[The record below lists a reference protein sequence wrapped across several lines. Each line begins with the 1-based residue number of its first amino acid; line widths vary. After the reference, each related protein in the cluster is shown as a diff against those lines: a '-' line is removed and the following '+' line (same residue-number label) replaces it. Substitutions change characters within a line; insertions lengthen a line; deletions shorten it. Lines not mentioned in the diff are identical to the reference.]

1 MGDACG
7 KNSQFALKLQANIA
21 RPRAMRLPQ
30 RVFPL
35 LAAMLA
41 VALPRAA
48 SLEHYATTRV
58 LNVRPSAA
66 KELWLEHTWRR
77 GRYGLPLPPPIDLGG
92 GRRLVVPPG
101 LLEALEGE
109 SEREVA
115 YRVVNPGWL
124 SFYPVSSHA
133 GSVRFDDAA
142 DGRTAMVWTVDYAP
156 TGDLAR
162 TWTTALTSAIVG
174 AASDELARVADA
186 GDNESSPLERWVI
199 RRLLDWFQTSEFVET
214 QHRNHVEASGVTHLL
229 KGTPFAD
236 ATDAQKTAFA
246 RSYLGRLV
254 SRIIREEGLYLREWK
269 IEKITEAAGEAYDA
283 AAARADLEAQASTKP
298 IVVFSFVDCPWCVE
312 AKRLLE
318 THYDGEY
325 AVVDLEPLG
334 PRGKALRAAVAADS
348 GRTSMPAVYVR
359 GAPVGGFTDGAP
371 AGPGLLALH
380 QKGDLL
386 GR

>member
-1 MGDACG
+1 
-7 KNSQFALKLQANIA
+7 
-21 RPRAMRLPQ
+21 
-30 RVFPL
+30 
-35 LAAMLA
+35 
-41 VALPRAA
+41 
-48 SLEHYATTRV
+48 
-58 LNVRPSAA
+58 
-66 KELWLEHTWRR
+66 
-77 GRYGLPLPPPIDLGG
+77 
-92 GRRLVVPPG
+92 
-101 LLEALEGE
+101 
-109 SEREVA
+109 
-115 YRVVNPGWL
+115 
-124 SFYPVSSHA
+124 
-133 GSVRFDDAA
+133 
-142 DGRTAMVWTVDYAP
+142 
-156 TGDLAR
+156 
-162 TWTTALTSAIVG
+162 
-174 AASDELARVADA
+174 
-186 GDNESSPLERWVI
+186 
-199 RRLLDWFQTSEFVET
+199 
-214 QHRNHVEASGVTHLL
+214 VTHLL

>member
-1 MGDACG
+1 MA
-7 KNSQFALKLQANIA
+7 SAL
-21 RPRAMRLPQ
+21 RL
-30 RVFPL
+30 VAA
-35 LAAMLA
+35 LAAVRA
-41 VALPRAA
+41 TTALEQF
-48 SLEHYATTRV
+48 STTRV

-66 KELWLEHTWRR
+66 SELWLEHTWRR

-109 SEREVA
+109 SDREIA

-124 SFYPVSSHA
+124 SLYPVSRHA
-133 GSVRFDDAA
+133 GSVRFDETA
-142 DGRTAMVWTVDYAP
+142 DGRTTMVWRVEYEP

-162 TWTTALTSAIVG
+162 RWTGLLTSAIVG
-174 AASDELARVADA
+174 AASDELARVADR

-214 QHRNHVEASGVTHLL
+214 QHRSHVEASGVTHLL
-229 KGTPFAD
+229 KGTPFAE
-236 ATDAQKTAFA
+236 ATDAQKQSFA
-246 RSYLGRLV
+246 RSALGRLV
-254 SRIIREEGLYLREWK
+254 SRVIEEEGLYLREWK
-269 IEKITEAAGEAYDA
+269 IEKITEAAGDAYDA
-283 AAARADLEAQASTKP
+283 AAARADLETFAAKKP

-312 AKRLLE
+312 AKSLLE
-318 THYDGEY
+318 THYAGDY

-334 PRGKALRAAVAADS
+334 LRGKALRAAVAADS
-348 GRTSMPAVYVR
+348 GRTSMPAVYVD
-359 GAPVGGFTDGAP
+359 GKPVGGFTDGAP

-380 QKGDLL
+380 RAGDVL

>member
-1 MGDACG
+1 M
-7 KNSQFALKLQANIA
+7 
-21 RPRAMRLPQ
+21 
-30 RVFPL
+30 
-35 LAAMLA
+35 LAA
-41 VALPRAA
+41 ALPRAT

-142 DGRTAMVWTVDYAP
+142 DGRTTMVWTVDYAP

-174 AASDELARVADA
+174 AASDELARIADA

-199 RRLLDWFQTSEFVET
+199 RR
-214 QHRNHVEASGVTHLL
+214 HLL

-246 RSYLGRLV
+246 RSYFGRLV

-283 AAARADLEAQASTKP
+283 AAARADLEAQASQKP

-380 QKGDLL
+380 QKKDLL